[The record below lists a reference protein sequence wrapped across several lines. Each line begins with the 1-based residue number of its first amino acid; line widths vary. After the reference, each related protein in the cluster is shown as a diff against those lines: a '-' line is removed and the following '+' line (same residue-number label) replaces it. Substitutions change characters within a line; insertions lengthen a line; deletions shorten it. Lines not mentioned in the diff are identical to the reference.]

1 MKKGAGMSREEIT
14 KKILIATIDC
24 IEEYG
29 LAKVT
34 IRKIAQQ
41 AGVNPAMINYY
52 FVSKE
57 KLIEKAMQATLQEG
71 FSNNLEDYSTKW
83 ETDTITALKGFLY
96 DTLSG
101 MINYPNITKSHLY
114 EVMINNNYI
123 CMPVLELNNFLE
135 KFYGLIKDIVI
146 GKHEREKRRAV
157 IQMFSSVFLI
167 GLMPYIF
174 DTYMDFDIDDNN
186 ERKLFIDDLVS
197 KFTKQ

>member
-1 MKKGAGMSREEIT
+1 MSREEIT